1 MQPLSNVPM
10 VRSGYIV
17 YISVRVHGLQI
28 DHDEVLRGGL
38 HMPWDQST
46 TMDQKRLFI
55 ADYLTRSFSIVELCA
70 RYGVSRPTGYKWID
84 RFLEN
89 GQSGLEERSRR
100 PVGCPHRTSD
110 DVVRRVIDL
119 RRKHPHWGAK
129 KLLKI
134 LNTRHPEVDWPAR
147 STISE
152 LLKRHGLVE
161 KKRRRTYPGHP
172 GKPVT
177 SMDRSNDVWCA
188 DYKGEFKTGDG
199 IYCYPLTITDGCT
212 RYLLACKGLY
222 STNHVRAKSVFKS
235 VFRNFGLPA
244 IIRTDNGP
252 PFATTAIGRLSRL
265 SVWWIRLGIF
275 PELIQP
281 GRPDQ
286 NGRHERMHKT
296 LKQETTRPPA
306 ATMRAQ
312 QFRFNRFVEEFNT
325 VRPHEA
331 LDQETPDSRY
341 QTSSREFPL
350 GLPPIE
356 YPSHFETRLVS
367 RNGGF
372 RWSAH
377 RVPITHTL
385 EGEYVGLEEVDD
397 GVWDVYFGTVRLG
410 QMDERTFTIQDA
422 LGNRMRKRYKL

>member
-1 MQPLSNVPM
+1 
-10 VRSGYIV
+10 
-17 YISVRVHGLQI
+17 
-28 DHDEVLRGGL
+28 
-38 HMPWDQST
+38 
-46 TMDQKRLFI
+46 MDQKRLFI

-341 QTSSREFPL
+341 QTFSREFPL

-385 EGEYVGLEEVDD
+385 G
-397 GVWDVYFGTVRLG
+397 R
-410 QMDERTFTIQDA
+410 
-422 LGNRMRKRYKL
+422 

>member
-1 MQPLSNVPM
+1 M
-10 VRSGYIV
+10 
-17 YISVRVHGLQI
+17 
-28 DHDEVLRGGL
+28 
-38 HMPWDQST
+38 
-46 TMDQKRLFI
+46 
-55 ADYLTRSFSIVELCA
+55 
-70 RYGVSRPTGYKWID
+70 SRPTGYKWIG
-84 RFLEN
+84 RFLAE
-89 GQSGLEERSRR
+89 GYCGLDERSRR
-100 PVGCPHRTSD
+100 PSACPHRTPE
-110 DVVRRVIDL
+110 DVVEPILDL

-134 LNTRHPEVDWPAR
+134 LNTRPPQIDWPAR

-161 KKRRRTYPGHP
+161 TKRRRTYPGHP
-172 GKPVT
+172 GKPRT
-177 SMDRSNDVWCA
+177 SMAGPNDVWCA
-188 DYKGEFKTGDG
+188 DYKGEFRTGDG

-212 RYLLACKGLY
+212 RYLLECKGLY
-222 STNHVRAKSVFKS
+222 STNHIHAKSVFRN
-235 VFRNFGLPA
+235 VFRNFGLPR
-244 IIRTDNGP
+244 IILTDNGP

-265 SVWWIRLGIF
+265 SVWWIRLGIS
-275 PELIQP
+275 PVLIQP

-296 LKQETTRPPA
+296 LKQETTRPPG

-312 QFRFNRFVEEFNT
+312 QCRFNRFVAEFNT
-325 VRPHEA
+325 ERPHEA
-331 LDQETPDSRY
+331 LDQETPNSRY
-341 QTSSREFPL
+341 HSSSREFPPR
-350 GLPPIE
+350 LPPIE
-356 YPSHFETRLVS
+356 YPSHYETRLVS

-377 RVPITHTL
+377 RVPISHTL

-397 GVWDVYFGTVRLG
+397 GVWDVYFGSVRLG